1 MKPTKNQIFCVA
13 CGRPKMLFETK
24 AKADNFIKFNSSE
37 MMEESG
43 KAPIRSYYCEICGG
57 YHVTSNNSKT
67 HAEWLDIRDK
77 ILAEEVDRR
86 VKANLMP
93 KSNQKQTNQ
102 GPKSKR
108 AKAKENKQNMLEQ
121 LEQSDILMTKG
132 MLDEAGELLKKCLL
146 GLQALEQSMNEAKL
160 DGFIRCR
167 DQMEKLMRKLERL
180 KKWVKSSYDE
190 QKAFIAKEG
199 KTEEEKEVCTA
210 LVSIKAIVRIK
221 RALYDIDKV
230 IENREFSI
238 LKYYVAQCEK
248 QMGSI
253 HGPGRSEITHYWN
266 RELTNAKKRAK
277 EVRSYSSNG
286 GKRK

>member
-1 MKPTKNQIFCVA
+1 MKPIKNQIFCVA
-13 CGRPKMLFETK
+13 CGRPKMLFET
-24 AKADNFIKFNSSE
+24 KADNFIKFNSSE

-77 ILAEEVDRR
+77 VLAEEVDRR
-86 VKANLMP
+86 VKANLKP

-102 GPKSKR
+102 EPKSKG
-108 AKAKENKQNMLEQ
+108 AKENKLDILEQ

-132 MLDEAGELLKKCLL
+132 MLDEAGELLAKCRFR
-146 GLQALEQSMNEAKL
+146 LQAVEQRMNVAKL
-160 DGFIRCR
+160 EGFIRCK

-190 QKAFIAKEG
+190 QEAFIAKEG
-199 KTEEEKEVCTA
+199 KTEEEEEVCTA
-210 LVSIKAIVRIK
+210 LVSIKAVVRIK

-230 IENREFSI
+230 IEKKEFSI
-238 LKYYVAQCEK
+238 LKYYVAQCQK
-248 QMGSI
+248 QIGSI
-253 HGPGRSEITHYWN
+253 RGPGRSEIAQYWN
-266 RELTNAKKRAK
+266 QELMNAQERARDARRNS
-277 EVRSYSSNG
+277 VHHANA
-286 GKRK
+286 

>member
-37 MMEESG
+37 IMEESG

-67 HAEWLDIRDK
+67 HAEWLDNRDK
-77 ILAEEVDRR
+77 VLAEEVDRR
-86 VKANLMP
+86 VKANLKP
-93 KSNQKQTNQ
+93 ESNQKQTNQ
-102 GPKSKR
+102 EPKSKG
-108 AKAKENKQNMLEQ
+108 AKENKLDILEQ

-132 MLDEAGELLKKCLL
+132 MLDEAGELLAKCRFRI
-146 GLQALEQSMNEAKL
+146 QAVEQRMNVAKL
-160 DGFIRCR
+160 EGFIRCK

-190 QKAFIAKEG
+190 QEAFIAKEG
-199 KTEEEKEVCTA
+199 KTEEEEEVCTA
-210 LVSIKAIVRIK
+210 LVSIKAVVRIK

-248 QMGSI
+248 QIGSI
-253 HGPGRSEITHYWN
+253 HGPGRSEIAQYWN
-266 RELTNAKKRAK
+266 RELMNAKKRAK
-277 EVRSYSSNG
+277 EVRRNRANG
-286 GKRK
+286 GK

>member
-37 MMEESG
+37 IMEESG

-67 HAEWLDIRDK
+67 YAEWLDIRDK
-77 ILAEEVDRR
+77 VLAEEVDRR
-86 VKANLMP
+86 IKANLKP
-93 KSNQKQTNQ
+93 ESNQKQTNQ
-102 GPKSKR
+102 EPKSKG
-108 AKAKENKQNMLEQ
+108 AKENKLDILEQ

-132 MLDEAGELLKKCLL
+132 MLDEAGELLAKCRFRI
-146 GLQALEQSMNEAKL
+146 QAVEQRMNVAKL
-160 DGFIRCR
+160 EGFIRCK

-190 QKAFIAKEG
+190 QEAFIAKEG
-199 KTEEEKEVCTA
+199 KTEEEEEVCTA
-210 LVSIKAIVRIK
+210 LVSIKAVVRIK

-248 QMGSI
+248 QIGSI
-253 HGPGRSEITHYWN
+253 HGPGRSEIAQYWN
-266 RELTNAKKRAK
+266 RELMNAKKRAK
-277 EVRSYSSNG
+277 EVRRNRANG
-286 GKRK
+286 GK

>member
-1 MKPTKNQIFCVA
+1 MA

-37 MMEESG
+37 IMEESG

-77 ILAEEVDRR
+77 VLAEEVDRR
-86 VKANLMP
+86 IKANLKP
-93 KSNQKQTNQ
+93 ESNQKQTNQ
-102 GPKSKR
+102 EPKSKG
-108 AKAKENKQNMLEQ
+108 AKENKLDILEQ

-132 MLDEAGELLKKCLL
+132 MLDEAGELLAKCRFRI
-146 GLQALEQSMNEAKL
+146 QAVEQRMNVAKL
-160 DGFIRCR
+160 EGFIRCK

-190 QKAFIAKEG
+190 QEAFIAKEG
-199 KTEEEKEVCTA
+199 KTEEEEEVCTA
-210 LVSIKAIVRIK
+210 LVSIKAVVRIK

-248 QMGSI
+248 QIGSI
-253 HGPGRSEITHYWN
+253 HGPGRSEIAQYWN
-266 RELTNAKKRAK
+266 RELMNAKKRAK
-277 EVRSYSSNG
+277 EVRRNRANG
-286 GKRK
+286 GK

>member
-37 MMEESG
+37 IMEESG

-77 ILAEEVDRR
+77 VLAEEVDRR
-86 VKANLMP
+86 IKANLKP
-93 KSNQKQTNQ
+93 ESNQKQTNQ
-102 GPKSKR
+102 EPKSKG
-108 AKAKENKQNMLEQ
+108 AKENKLDILEQ

-132 MLDEAGELLKKCLL
+132 MLDEAGELLAKCRFRI
-146 GLQALEQSMNEAKL
+146 QAVEQRMNVAKL
-160 DGFIRCR
+160 EGFIRCK

-190 QKAFIAKEG
+190 QEAFIAKEG
-199 KTEEEKEVCTA
+199 KTEEEEEVCTA
-210 LVSIKAIVRIK
+210 LVSIKAVVRIK

-248 QMGSI
+248 QIGSI
-253 HGPGRSEITHYWN
+253 HGPGRSEISHYWN
-266 RELTNAKKRAK
+266 QELMNAQKRAR
-277 EVRSYSSNG
+277 EVRRNRTNG
-286 GKRK
+286 GK

>member
-1 MKPTKNQIFCVA
+1 MKPKKNQIFCVA

-77 ILAEEVDRR
+77 VLAEEVDRR
-86 VKANLMP
+86 VKANLKT

-102 GPKSKR
+102 EPKSKG
-108 AKAKENKQNMLEQ
+108 AKTKENKLNIREQ

-132 MLDEAGELLKKCLL
+132 MLDEAEELLAKCRLR
-146 GLQALEQSMNEAKL
+146 LQAVEQRMNEAKL
-160 DGFIRCR
+160 EGFIRCKE
-167 DQMEKLMRKLERL
+167 QMEKLMRKLERL
-180 KKWVKSSYDE
+180 KKWVKSGYDE
-190 QKAFIAKEG
+190 QEAFIAKEE
-199 KTEEEKEVCTA
+199 KTEEEEEVCTA
-210 LVSIKAIVRIK
+210 LVSIKAVVRIK

-238 LKYYVAQCEK
+238 LKYYVAQCQK
-248 QMGSI
+248 QIGSI
-253 HGPGRSEITHYWN
+253 HGPGRSEITQYWN

-277 EVRSYSSNG
+277 EVRRNRANG
-286 GKRK
+286 GK

>member
-37 MMEESG
+37 IMEESG

-77 ILAEEVDRR
+77 VLAEEVDRR
-86 VKANLMP
+86 IKANLKP
-93 KSNQKQTNQ
+93 ESNQKQTNQ
-102 GPKSKR
+102 EPKSKG
-108 AKAKENKQNMLEQ
+108 AKENKLDILEQ

-132 MLDEAGELLKKCLL
+132 MLDEAGELLAKCRFRI
-146 GLQALEQSMNEAKL
+146 QAVEQRMNVAKL
-160 DGFIRCR
+160 EGFIRCK

-190 QKAFIAKEG
+190 QEAFIAKEG
-199 KTEEEKEVCTA
+199 KTEEEEEVCTA
-210 LVSIKAIVRIK
+210 LVSIKAVVRIK

-248 QMGSI
+248 QIGSI
-253 HGPGRSEITHYWN
+253 HGPGRSEIAQYWN
-266 RELTNAKKRAK
+266 RELMNAKKRAK
-277 EVRSYSSNG
+277 EVRRNRANG
-286 GKRK
+286 GK

>member
-1 MKPTKNQIFCVA
+1 MA

-37 MMEESG
+37 IMEESD

-77 ILAEEVDRR
+77 VLAEEVDRR
-86 VKANLMP
+86 IKANLKP
-93 KSNQKQTNQ
+93 ESNQKQTNQ
-102 GPKSKR
+102 EPKSKG
-108 AKAKENKQNMLEQ
+108 AKENKLDILEQ

-132 MLDEAGELLKKCLL
+132 MLDEAGELLAKCRFRI
-146 GLQALEQSMNEAKL
+146 QAVEQRMNVAKL
-160 DGFIRCR
+160 EGFIRCK

-190 QKAFIAKEG
+190 QEAFIAKEG
-199 KTEEEKEVCTA
+199 KTEEEEEVCTA
-210 LVSIKAIVRIK
+210 LVSIKAVVRIK

-248 QMGSI
+248 QIGSI
-253 HGPGRSEITHYWN
+253 HGPGRSEIAQYWN
-266 RELTNAKKRAK
+266 RELMNAKKRAK
-277 EVRSYSSNG
+277 EVRRNRANG
-286 GKRK
+286 GK

>member
-77 ILAEEVDRR
+77 VLAEEVDRR
-86 VKANLMP
+86 VKANLKT

-102 GPKSKR
+102 EPKSKG
-108 AKAKENKQNMLEQ
+108 AKENKLDILEQ

-132 MLDEAGELLKKCLL
+132 MLDEAGKLLAKCRFRI
-146 GLQALEQSMNEAKL
+146 QAIEQRMNVAKL
-160 DGFIRCR
+160 EGFIRCK
-167 DQMEKLMRKLERL
+167 DQMEKLMRKFDRL

-190 QKAFIAKEG
+190 QEAFIAKEG
-199 KTEEEKEVCTA
+199 KTEEEEEVCTA
-210 LVSIKAIVRIK
+210 LVSIKAVVRIK

-238 LKYYVAQCEK
+238 LKYYVAQCQK
-248 QMGSI
+248 QIGSI
-253 HGPGRSEITHYWN
+253 RGPGRSEIAQYWN
-266 RELTNAKKRAK
+266 QELMNAQKRAR
-277 EVRSYSSNG
+277 EARRNSVHHANA
-286 GKRK
+286 

>member
-77 ILAEEVDRR
+77 VLAEEVDRR
-86 VKANLMP
+86 IKANLKP
-93 KSNQKQTNQ
+93 ESNQKQTNQ
-102 GPKSKR
+102 EPKSKG
-108 AKAKENKQNMLEQ
+108 AKENKLDILEQ

-132 MLDEAGELLKKCLL
+132 MLDEAGELLAKCRFRI
-146 GLQALEQSMNEAKL
+146 QAVEQRMNVAKL
-160 DGFIRCR
+160 EGFIRCK
-167 DQMEKLMRKLERL
+167 DQMEKLMRKFERL

-190 QKAFIAKEG
+190 QEAFIAKEG
-199 KTEEEKEVCTA
+199 KTEEEEEVCTA
-210 LVSIKAIVRIK
+210 LVSIKAVVRIK

-248 QMGSI
+248 QIGSI
-253 HGPGRSEITHYWN
+253 HGPGRSEIAQYWN
-266 RELTNAKKRAK
+266 RELMNAKKRAK
-277 EVRSYSSNG
+277 EVRRNRTNG
-286 GKRK
+286 GK

>member
-1 MKPTKNQIFCVA
+1 MKPKKNQIFCVA

-77 ILAEEVDRR
+77 VLAEEVDRR
-86 VKANLMP
+86 VKANL
-93 KSNQKQTNQ
+93 K
-102 GPKSKR
+102 PKSKG
-108 AKAKENKQNMLEQ
+108 AKENKLDILEQ

-132 MLDEAGELLKKCLL
+132 MLDDAGELLEKCRYR
-146 GLQALEQSMNEAKL
+146 LQVVEQRMNVAKL
-160 DGFIRCR
+160 EGFIRCK
-167 DQMEKLMRKLERL
+167 DQMERLMRKLERL
-180 KKWVKSSYDE
+180 KKWVKSGYDE
-190 QKAFIAKEG
+190 QEAFIAKEE
-199 KTEEEKEVCTA
+199 KTEEEEEVCTA
-210 LVSIKAIVRIK
+210 LVSIKAVVRIK

-238 LKYYVAQCEK
+238 LKYYVAQCQK
-248 QMGSI
+248 QIGSI
-253 HGPGRSEITHYWN
+253 HGPGRSEIAQYWN
-266 RELTNAKKRAK
+266 QELMNAQKRAR
-277 EVRSYSSNG
+277 EARRNSVHHANA
-286 GKRK
+286 

>member
-1 MKPTKNQIFCVA
+1 
-13 CGRPKMLFETK
+13 MLFETK

-77 ILAEEVDRR
+77 VLAEEVDRR
-86 VKANLMP
+86 VKANLKT

-102 GPKSKR
+102 EPKSKG
-108 AKAKENKQNMLEQ
+108 AKENKLEILEQ
-121 LEQSDILMTKG
+121 LEQSNILMTKG
-132 MLDEAGELLKKCLL
+132 MLDEAGELLAKCRFRI
-146 GLQALEQSMNEAKL
+146 QVVEQRMNVAKL
-160 DGFIRCR
+160 EGFIRCK

-190 QKAFIAKEG
+190 QEAFIAKEG
-199 KTEEEKEVCTA
+199 KTEEEEEVCTA
-210 LVSIKAIVRIK
+210 LVSIKAVVRIK

-238 LKYYVAQCEK
+238 LKYYVAQCQK
-248 QMGSI
+248 QIGSI
-253 HGPGRSEITHYWN
+253 RGPGRSEVAQYWN
-266 RELTNAKKRAK
+266 QELMNAQERAREARRNR
-277 EVRSYSSNG
+277 V
-286 GKRK
+286 

>member
-67 HAEWLDIRDK
+67 HSEWLDIRDK
-77 ILAEEVDRR
+77 VLAEEVDRR
-86 VKANLMP
+86 VKANLKP
-93 KSNQKQTNQ
+93 KSSQKQTNQ
-102 GPKSKR
+102 EPKSK
-108 AKAKENKQNMLEQ
+108 ENKLDILKL

-132 MLDEAGELLKKCLL
+132 MLDEAGELLAKCLFRI
-146 GLQALEQSMNEAKL
+146 QVVEQRMNVAKL
-160 DGFIRCR
+160 EGFIRCK

-180 KKWVKSSYDE
+180 KKWVKSGYDE
-190 QKAFIAKEG
+190 QEAFIAKEE
-199 KTEEEKEVCTA
+199 KTEEEEEICTA
-210 LVSIKAIVRIK
+210 LVSIKAVVRIK

-248 QMGSI
+248 QIGSI
-253 HGPGRSEITHYWN
+253 HGPGRSEIAQYWN
-266 RELTNAKKRAK
+266 RELMNAKKRAK
-277 EVRSYSSNG
+277 EVRRNRANG
-286 GKRK
+286 GK

>member
-1 MKPTKNQIFCVA
+1 MKPIKNQIFCVA

-24 AKADNFIKFNSSE
+24 AKADNFIRFNSSE
-37 MMEESG
+37 IMEESG

-67 HAEWLDIRDK
+67 HAEWLDNRDK
-77 ILAEEVDRR
+77 VLAEKVDRR
-86 VKANLMP
+86 VKANL
-93 KSNQKQTNQ
+93 KSESNQKQTNQ
-102 GPKSKR
+102 EPKSKG
-108 AKAKENKQNMLEQ
+108 AKENKLDILEQ

-132 MLDEAGELLKKCLL
+132 MLDEAGELLAKCRFRI
-146 GLQALEQSMNEAKL
+146 QAVEQRMNVAKL
-160 DGFIRCR
+160 EGFIRCK

-190 QKAFIAKEG
+190 QEAFIAKEG
-199 KTEEEKEVCTA
+199 KKEEEEEVCTA
-210 LVSIKAIVRIK
+210 LVSIKAVVRIK

-248 QMGSI
+248 QIGSI
-253 HGPGRSEITHYWN
+253 HGPGRSEIAQYWN
-266 RELTNAKKRAK
+266 RELMNAKKRAK
-277 EVRSYSSNG
+277 EVRRNRTNG
-286 GKRK
+286 GK

>member
-1 MKPTKNQIFCVA
+1 MKPIKNQIFCVA

-37 MMEESG
+37 IMEESG

-67 HAEWLDIRDK
+67 HAEGLDNRDK
-77 ILAEEVDRR
+77 VLAEEVDRR
-86 VKANLMP
+86 VKANL
-93 KSNQKQTNQ
+93 KSESNQKQTNQ
-102 GPKSKR
+102 EPKSKG
-108 AKAKENKQNMLEQ
+108 AKENKLDILEQ

-132 MLDEAGELLKKCLL
+132 MLDEAGELLAKCRFRI
-146 GLQALEQSMNEAKL
+146 QAVEQRMNVAKL
-160 DGFIRCR
+160 EGFIRCK

-190 QKAFIAKEG
+190 QEAFIAKEG
-199 KTEEEKEVCTA
+199 KKEEEEEVCTA
-210 LVSIKAIVRIK
+210 LVSIKAVVRIK

-248 QMGSI
+248 QIGSI
-253 HGPGRSEITHYWN
+253 HGPGRSEIAQYWN
-266 RELTNAKKRAK
+266 RELMNAKKRAK
-277 EVRSYSSNG
+277 EVRRNRTNG
-286 GKRK
+286 GK

>member
-1 MKPTKNQIFCVA
+1 MKPRKNQIFCVA

-67 HAEWLDIRDK
+67 HAEWLDNRDK
-77 ILAEEVDRR
+77 VLAEEVDRR
-86 VKANLMP
+86 VKANLKT

-102 GPKSKR
+102 EPKSKG
-108 AKAKENKQNMLEQ
+108 AKENKLDILEQ

-132 MLDEAGELLKKCLL
+132 MLDEAGELLAKCRFRM
-146 GLQALEQSMNEAKL
+146 QAVEQRMNVAKL
-160 DGFIRCR
+160 EGFIRCK

-180 KKWVKSSYDE
+180 KKWVKSGYDE
-190 QKAFIAKEG
+190 QEAFIAKEG
-199 KTEEEKEVCTA
+199 KKEEEEEICTA
-210 LVSIKAIVRIK
+210 LVSIKAVVRIK

-248 QMGSI
+248 QIGSI
-253 HGPGRSEITHYWN
+253 HGPGRSEIAQYWN
-266 RELTNAKKRAK
+266 RELMNAKKRAREARRNK
-277 EVRSYSSNG
+277 AE
-286 GKRK
+286 KI

>member
-37 MMEESG
+37 IMEESD

-77 ILAEEVDRR
+77 VLAEEVDRR
-86 VKANLMP
+86 IKANLKP
-93 KSNQKQTNQ
+93 ESNQKQTNQ
-102 GPKSKR
+102 EPKSKG
-108 AKAKENKQNMLEQ
+108 AKENKLDILEQ

-132 MLDEAGELLKKCLL
+132 MLDEAGELLAKCRFRI
-146 GLQALEQSMNEAKL
+146 QAVEQRMNVAKL
-160 DGFIRCR
+160 EGFIRCK

-190 QKAFIAKEG
+190 QEAFIAKEG
-199 KTEEEKEVCTA
+199 KTEEEEEVCTA
-210 LVSIKAIVRIK
+210 LVSIKAVVRIK

-248 QMGSI
+248 QIGSI
-253 HGPGRSEITHYWN
+253 HGPGRSEIAQYWN
-266 RELTNAKKRAK
+266 RELMNAKKRAK
-277 EVRSYSSNG
+277 EVRRNRANG
-286 GKRK
+286 GK

>member
-1 MKPTKNQIFCVA
+1 MKPRKNQIFCVA

-67 HAEWLDIRDK
+67 HAEWLDNRDK
-77 ILAEEVDRR
+77 VLAEEVDRR
-86 VKANLMP
+86 VKANLKT

-102 GPKSKR
+102 EPKSKG
-108 AKAKENKQNMLEQ
+108 AKTKENKLNIREQ

-132 MLDEAGELLKKCLL
+132 MLDEAEELLAKCRLR
-146 GLQALEQSMNEAKL
+146 LQAVEQRMNEAKL
-160 DGFIRCR
+160 EGFIRCKE
-167 DQMEKLMRKLERL
+167 QMEKLMRKLERL

-190 QKAFIAKEG
+190 QEAFIAKEE
-199 KTEEEKEVCTA
+199 KTEEEEEVCTA
-210 LVSIKAIVRIK
+210 LVSIKAVVRIK

-248 QMGSI
+248 QIGSI
-253 HGPGRSEITHYWN
+253 HGPGRSEIAQYWN
-266 RELTNAKKRAK
+266 RELMNAKKRAR
-277 EVRSYSSNG
+277 EVRRNRTNG
-286 GKRK
+286 GK

>member
-77 ILAEEVDRR
+77 VLAEEVDRR
-86 VKANLMP
+86 VKANLKT

-102 GPKSKR
+102 EPKSKG
-108 AKAKENKQNMLEQ
+108 AKENKLDILEQ

-132 MLDEAGELLKKCLL
+132 MLDEAGELLAKCRFRI
-146 GLQALEQSMNEAKL
+146 QAVEQRMNVAKL
-160 DGFIRCR
+160 EGFIRCK
-167 DQMEKLMRKLERL
+167 DQMEKLIRKLDRL

-190 QKAFIAKEG
+190 QEAFIAKEG
-199 KTEEEKEVCTA
+199 KTEEEEEVCTA
-210 LVSIKAIVRIK
+210 LVSIKAVVRIK

-238 LKYYVAQCEK
+238 LKYYVAQCQK
-248 QMGSI
+248 QIGSI
-253 HGPGRSEITHYWN
+253 RGPGRSEIAQYWN
-266 RELTNAKKRAK
+266 QALMSAQKRAR
-277 EVRSYSSNG
+277 EVRSLTTDVLPSL
-286 GKRK
+286 

>member
-37 MMEESG
+37 IMEESG

-67 HAEWLDIRDK
+67 HAEWLDNRDK
-77 ILAEEVDRR
+77 VLAEEVDRR
-86 VKANLMP
+86 VKANL
-93 KSNQKQTNQ
+93 KSESNQKQTNQ
-102 GPKSKR
+102 EPKSKG
-108 AKAKENKQNMLEQ
+108 AKENKLDILEQ

-132 MLDEAGELLKKCLL
+132 MLDEAGELLAKCRFRI
-146 GLQALEQSMNEAKL
+146 QAVEQRMNVAKL
-160 DGFIRCR
+160 EGFTRCK
-167 DQMEKLMRKLERL
+167 DQMEKLIRKLDRL

-190 QKAFIAKEG
+190 QEAFIAKEG
-199 KTEEEKEVCTA
+199 KTEEEEEVCTA
-210 LVSIKAIVRIK
+210 LVSIKAVVRIK

-238 LKYYVAQCEK
+238 LKYYVAQCQK
-248 QMGSI
+248 QIGSI
-253 HGPGRSEITHYWN
+253 RGPGRSEIAQYWN
-266 RELTNAKKRAK
+266 QALMSAQKRAR
-277 EVRSYSSNG
+277 EVRSLTTDVLPSL
-286 GKRK
+286 

>member
-1 MKPTKNQIFCVA
+1 MA

-37 MMEESG
+37 IMEESG

-67 HAEWLDIRDK
+67 HAEWLDNRDK
-77 ILAEEVDRR
+77 VLAEEVDRR
-86 VKANLMP
+86 VKANLKP
-93 KSNQKQTNQ
+93 ESNQKQTNQ
-102 GPKSKR
+102 EPKSKG
-108 AKAKENKQNMLEQ
+108 AKENKLDILEQ

-132 MLDEAGELLKKCLL
+132 MLDEAGELLAKCRFRI
-146 GLQALEQSMNEAKL
+146 QAVEQRMNVAKL
-160 DGFIRCR
+160 EGFIRCK

-180 KKWVKSSYDE
+180 KKWVTSSYDE
-190 QKAFIAKEG
+190 QEAFIAKEG
-199 KTEEEKEVCTA
+199 KTEEEEEVCTA
-210 LVSIKAIVRIK
+210 LVSIKAVVRIK

-248 QMGSI
+248 QIGSI
-253 HGPGRSEITHYWN
+253 HGPGRSEIAQYWN
-266 RELTNAKKRAK
+266 RELMNAKKRAR
-277 EVRSYSSNG
+277 EVRRNRTNG
-286 GKRK
+286 GK

>member
-37 MMEESG
+37 IMEESG

-67 HAEWLDIRDK
+67 HAEWLDNRDK
-77 ILAEEVDRR
+77 VLAEEVDRR
-86 VKANLMP
+86 VKANL
-93 KSNQKQTNQ
+93 KSESNQKQTNQ
-102 GPKSKR
+102 EPKSKG
-108 AKAKENKQNMLEQ
+108 AKENKLDILEQ

-132 MLDEAGELLKKCLL
+132 MLDEAGELLAKCRFRI
-146 GLQALEQSMNEAKL
+146 QAVEQRMNVAKL
-160 DGFIRCR
+160 EGFIRCK

-190 QKAFIAKEG
+190 QEAFIAKEG
-199 KTEEEKEVCTA
+199 KTEEEEEVCTA
-210 LVSIKAIVRIK
+210 LVSIKAVVRIK

-248 QMGSI
+248 QIGSI
-253 HGPGRSEITHYWN
+253 HGPGRSEIAQYWN
-266 RELTNAKKRAK
+266 RELMNAKKRAK
-277 EVRSYSSNG
+277 EVRRNRTNG
-286 GKRK
+286 GK